1 MSRINAARLIA
12 DLRSLARFG
21 QAGSGVDRTAFSPQD
36 NAARQWL
43 RGRMAEAGLDAQ
55 IDRVG
60 NVVGRYPAVRRAVVI
75 GSHTDTVPKG
85 GWLDGAYGVICGLEI
100 ARSRLE
106 RGTDPGLGVDVASFQ
121 DEEGTF
127 LPFLGSR
134 SFCGDLTE
142 ADLAAVKSR
151 DGTPLTAALASAAYG
166 GAVVRYD
173 PARHTAYLE
182 AHIEQGPRLEAEKR
196 RIGVVSGIVGIR
208 RLRIF
213 TKGQADHAGTT
224 PMTMRKDAGAAL
236 LRLAARIV
244 AEFPAKAGAE
254 TVWNIGRI
262 EFRPGAA
269 NVVPAE
275 AEMVLEIRDTGLPKL
290 DELERCVAEWIADG
304 ARQGP
309 VSIASEPIARILP
322 TAMSPEIGAL
332 IAAAAREHRAEP
344 LAMPSGA
351 GHDAMVLGRFMP
363 AAMLFVPSIGGRS
376 HDVVEDTSE
385 ADLALGCEVLAAT
398 VEKLARSSG

>member
-21 QAGSGVDRTAFSPQD
+21 QAGTGVDRTAFSPQD
-36 NAARQWL
+36 GEARLWL
-43 RGRMAEAGLDAQ
+43 RRRMTEAGLEAQ
-55 IDRVG
+55 IDRIG
-60 NVVGRYPAVRRAVVI
+60 NVVGRYPNVQRAVVI

-100 ARSRLE
+100 ARSLRE
-106 RGTDPGLGVDVASFQ
+106 RGAAARLGVDVASFQ

-134 SFCGDLTE
+134 SFCGDLSDE
-142 ADLAAVKSR
+142 ELGAVKSK
-151 DGTPLTAALASAAYG
+151 DGTRLTAALAEAGYG
-166 GAVVRYD
+166 PVASRYE
-173 PARHTAYLE
+173 PARHAAYLE

-196 RIGVVSGIVGIR
+196 RIGVVTGIVGIR
-208 RLRIF
+208 RLRISA
-213 TKGQADHAGTT
+213 KGQADHAGTT
-224 PMTMRKDAGAAL
+224 PMPMRKDAGATL
-236 LRLAARIV
+236 VRLAGRVV

-269 NVVPAE
+269 NVVPSE
-275 AEMVLEIRDTGLPKL
+275 AEMVLEIRDTAVGKL
-290 DELERCVAEWIADG
+290 DELEGCVAEWIAEG

-309 VSIASEPIARILP
+309 VSIASEPIARIMP
-322 TAMSPEIGAL
+322 TAMSPEIGGL
-332 IAAAAREHRAEP
+332 IAAAAREHHAEP
-344 LAMPSGA
+344 LTMPSGA

-376 HDVVEDTSE
+376 HDIVEDTSE

-398 VEKLARSSG
+398 VEKLAAAS

>member
-1 MSRINAARLIA
+1 MPRINAIRLIA

-21 QAGSGVDRTAFSPQD
+21 QAGTGVDRIAFSPQD
-36 NAARQWL
+36 QAARQWL
-43 RGRMAEAGLDAQ
+43 RGRMAEAGLDAG
-55 IDRVG
+55 IDRLG
-60 NVVGRYPAVRRAVVI
+60 NVVGRYPDVRRAVLI

-100 ARSRLE
+100 ARSLLE
-106 RGTDPGLGVDVASFQ
+106 RGAAGLGVDVASFQ

-134 SFCGDLTE
+134 SFCGDLSET
-142 ADLAAVKSR
+142 DLAAVKSK
-151 DGTPLTAALASAAYG
+151 DGTPLAAALESAAYTG
-166 GAVVRYD
+166 PAAKYD
-173 PARHTAYLE
+173 PARHAAYLE
-182 AHIEQGPRLEAEKR
+182 AHIEQGPRLEAERR
-196 RIGVVSGIVGIR
+196 RIGIVSGIVGIR

-213 TKGQADHAGTT
+213 AKGQADHAGTT
-224 PMTMRKDAGAAL
+224 PMAMRKDAGAAL
-236 LRLAARIV
+236 LRLAARVV
-244 AEFPAKAGAE
+244 AEFPSRAGAE

-275 AEMVLEIRDTGLPKL
+275 AEMVLEIRDTALAKL
-290 DELERCVAEWIADG
+290 DELEACVAAWIADG
-304 ARQGP
+304 TRHGA
-309 VSIASEPIARILP
+309 VSIASEPIARITP
-322 TAMSPEIGAL
+322 TAMSPEIGGL
-332 IAAAAREHRAEP
+332 IAAAAREHHAEP

-376 HDVVEDTSE
+376 HDIVEDTSE

-398 VEKLARSSG
+398 VEKLAASAV